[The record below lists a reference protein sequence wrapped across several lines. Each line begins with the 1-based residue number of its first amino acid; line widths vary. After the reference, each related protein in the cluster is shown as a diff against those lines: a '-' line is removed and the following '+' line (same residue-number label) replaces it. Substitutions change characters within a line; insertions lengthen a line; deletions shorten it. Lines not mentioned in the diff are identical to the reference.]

1 MNDLWRNRTAI
12 LPTGAYMNPCQPESA
27 EYFDPGQVAYIVQD
41 GNRFRVWTSF
51 GDLGEK
57 WNIGTFHDAKH
68 DQSWKHLGLFKVIGK
83 VVFKT
88 GVVDGMVPNRKL
100 AHGVFK

>member
-1 MNDLWRNRTAI
+1 MTAI
-12 LPTGAYMNPCQPESA
+12 LPTGAFMNPSRPEDA

-41 GNRFRVWTSF
+41 GSKFRVWTSF

-68 DQSWKHLGLFKVIGK
+68 DQTFRRLGYFKVIGK
-83 VVFKT
+83 AVFATGEKT
-88 GVVDGMVPNRKL
+88 GNVPNRKL
-100 AHGVFK
+100 SHCVFK

>member
-41 GNRFRVWTSF
+41 GSKFRVWTSF

-68 DQSWKHLGLFKVIGK
+68 DQSWKHLGYFKVIGK

-88 GVVDGMVPNRKL
+88 GVVDGSVPNRKL

>member
-1 MNDLWRNRTAI
+1 MTAI
-12 LPTGAYMNPCQPESA
+12 LPTGAYMNPCRPEDA
-27 EYFDPGQVAYIVQD
+27 EYFDPGQVAYVMQNAY
-41 GNRFRVWTSF
+41 GKRRVWTSF

-57 WNIGTFHDAKH
+57 WNVGTFHNARH
-68 DQSWKHLGLFKVIGK
+68 DQTFRDLGLFKVIGK

-88 GVVDGMVPNRKL
+88 GVVDGTVPNRKL

>member
-1 MNDLWRNRTAI
+1 MNNWRNRTAI

-41 GNRFRVWTSF
+41 GNKFRVWTSF

-57 WNIGTFHDAKH
+57 WNVGTFHDAKH
-68 DQSWKHLGLFKVIGK
+68 DQSWKHLGYFKVIGK

-88 GVVDGMVPNRKL
+88 GVVDGSVPNRKL